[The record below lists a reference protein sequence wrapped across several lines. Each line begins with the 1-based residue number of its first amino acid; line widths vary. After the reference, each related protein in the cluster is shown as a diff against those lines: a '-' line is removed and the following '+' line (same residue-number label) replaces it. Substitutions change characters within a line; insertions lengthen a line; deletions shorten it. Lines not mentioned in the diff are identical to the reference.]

1 MASGKGFMGALRGLV
16 MEEDPSDQVPKSS
29 STAAAPQN
37 TNMGGA
43 GYVAAPLSSAPMIDP
58 ALMQHLQGVI
68 NKRRTPYTSLLEQ
81 SEKLRSIIPD
91 DITRLKASAV
101 STGNDKA
108 SILQA
113 IDIHVNDLDQEAGN
127 FKRFTDSEAA
137 TKIGGLKADAAS
149 RERTAAD
156 QDTRV
161 QTLSQGIQQLQQS
174 AAENRAAAAQATV
187 NAQAEQAELDRKTA
201 TFSTALESV
210 KANLAAQKSA
220 LAATL

>member
-1 MASGKGFMGALRGLV
+1 MGALKGLV
-16 MEEDPSDQVPKSS
+16 MEEDPSDQAPKG
-29 STAAAPQN
+29 STAAIPQN
-37 TNMGGA
+37 TNMGGG

-113 IDIHVNDLDQEAGN
+113 IDIHINDLDQEAGN

-137 TKIGGLKADAAS
+137 SKIGGLQADAAS

-156 QDTRV
+156 QDARIQALT
-161 QTLSQGIQQLQQS
+161 QEIQQLQQS
-174 AAENRAAAAQATV
+174 AAENRAQAAQATV
-187 NAQAEQAELDRKTA
+187 NAQAEQAELDRKAA
-201 TFSTALESV
+201 TFGLALETV
-210 KANLAAQKSA
+210 KNNLAAQKSA